1 MTIVS
6 EKQKWINWVKYT
18 IFNESES
25 NLNQEDTLWK
35 KLSQEMVCRNVETDV
50 CVIFQKPILKNLQI
64 SKL

>member
-1 MTIVS
+1 MIIVS
-6 EKQKWINWVKYT
+6 EKQKRINWVKYT

-50 CVIFQKPILKNLQI
+50 CVIF
-64 SKL
+64 

>member
-1 MTIVS
+1 MIIVS
-6 EKQKWINWVKYT
+6 EKQKRINWVKYT

-50 CVIFQKPILKNLQI
+50 CVIFKKLILKNLQI